1 MRENF
6 LAEAFKDMDALNE
19 DVFTLD
25 DKGAEALQD
34 FLDGDKGVDFIS
46 VIDTEAK
53 TEEDIQDSYLGKVIL
68 DCCVCHSKCYKDKE
82 EVILDE
88 NEEFANVGEECA
100 YCHNKDGF
108 KIVGEVTEFDSNETN
123 DEEEEDEDEEVEI
136 EKDSEE
142 KFDDD
147 VTSFDFED
155 EEEEKV
161 EESINEAVSKTDD
174 IDAEADDKK
183 ELAKK
188 ELNKKIDDADA
199 DRDYRLKKGITRR
212 NESKIYKKIKEAKK
226 CEENECSDGECVDK
240 KIDEA
245 PNYELHPSYDSRQ
258 SFYGKARVDTG
269 DKGDKNKLYS
279 YDTLVA
285 EMIDGKPVVYG
296 TYSATTLRHIKD
308 WLKQNGFKAE
318 NKAQILRDYG
328 VKSEAKKAVTESGY
342 VSDKFEEEL
351 KRILYSKD
359 RNTLQKIADDFEYE
373 DNNGKALSSFS
384 SKKIAD
390 IMVDFMVN
398 MMNKDEI
405 LEVMDAYGVHRSDFS
420 EDALSEAKKCESKEI
435 LTLDDV
441 DMDTKLEP
449 DGSRSDSPLRSCDT
463 VGDFL
468 QELGGDMSDKDS
480 IEVSNLDELNRY
492 LKMYGFKPI
501 GVKNESKKCNIRE
514 GERRKG
520 ECKLTE
526 AKEYTAETL
535 AKDMKD
541 AVDWLVGEQEG
552 CVTLKLDDKL
562 AVCVGWSGGYGD
574 EKRDDVIQSTED
586 PDYAINAGIKVW
598 TSDDMRTDY
607 DWINYPYY
615 KNGDVEDTGLSL
627 KADEDYTKAAEWL
640 LGEYDRMSNY
650 EISDDGEIVEETE
663 ETIEESKK
671 VNEAF
676 YDTTRVLEIVS
687 PRTKARLK
695 RVIDTQKKYG
705 NDMEISVI
713 VDSPY
718 KAHLTYGEGG
728 ADYYKD
734 GDGKWKHD
742 IGYIKIDSALA
753 DAIISDVC
761 KAVGMCEKM
770 NESVEEVKVTTET
783 DEVNVKTEDGKV
795 TVETQKREDEEK
807 KDEEVIEPV
816 SDEVKSEIE
825 ASSEKEID
833 GEFGDEVEVDMDDF
847 DEESFDELGESYFK
861 SAYNN
866 IDSYKTSCVKAE
878 GKRMVIEGVIK
889 FKSGKEKSTSFVLES
904 KEITK
909 SGKSRFIGEN
919 IQICKG
925 KKAFALNGTINGGR
939 FISESFNYDYRT
951 KDIKTGKSKRI
962 SGTVKKK

>member
-1 MRENF
+1 MRENY

-19 DVFTLD
+19 DVFSLD

-46 VIDTEAK
+46 VIDTEAE

-82 EVILDE
+82 EVTLDE

-100 YCHNKDGF
+100 YCHSKDGF
-108 KIVGEVTEFDSNETN
+108 KIVGEVTEFDSDET
-123 DEEEEDEDEEVEI
+123 DEDEKDEDEDEKEVEI

-147 VTSFDFED
+147 VDSFDFE
-155 EEEEKV
+155 EKEEEKV
-161 EESINEAVSKTDD
+161 EESLNFKKYLIMTHAGDAGIDEKTDYDTISDAKSRAKEFINDPYYDTVAIYNTESGKIIYLKGDYDFDIKKKSVSEEVSKTDD

-183 ELAKK
+183 ELDKK
-188 ELNKKIDDADA
+188 ELDKKIDDADA

-226 CEENECSDGECVDK
+226 CEGSECKDGECEEK

-245 PNYELHPSYDSRQ
+245 PSYELHPRYDSRQ

-269 DKGDKNKLYS
+269 DKNDKNKLYS

-296 TYSATTLRHIKD
+296 TYSATTLRHIRD

-318 NKAQILRDYG
+318 NKAQIEADYM
-328 VKSEAKKAVTESGY
+328 KEAKECKG
-342 VSDKFEEEL
+342 
-351 KRILYSKD
+351 
-359 RNTLQKIADDFEYE
+359 
-373 DNNGKALSSFS
+373 
-384 SKKIAD
+384 
-390 IMVDFMVN
+390 
-398 MMNKDEI
+398 
-405 LEVMDAYGVHRSDFS
+405 
-420 EDALSEAKKCESKEI
+420 
-435 LTLDDV
+435 
-441 DMDTKLEP
+441 
-449 DGSRSDSPLRSCDT
+449 
-463 VGDFL
+463 
-468 QELGGDMSDKDS
+468 
-480 IEVSNLDELNRY
+480 
-492 LKMYGFKPI
+492 
-501 GVKNESKKCNIRE
+501 KKCNIRE

-520 ECKLTE
+520 GCKLTE

-535 AKDMKD
+535 AKDIKD

-562 AVCVGWSGGYGD
+562 AVCVGWSGGYGK

-615 KNGDVEDTGLSL
+615 KNGDIEDTGLSL
-627 KADEDYTKAAEWL
+627 EADEDYTKAAEWL

-663 ETIEESKK
+663 ETVEESKEP
-671 VNEAF
+671 V
-676 YDTTRVLEIVS
+676 T
-687 PRTKARLK
+687 
-695 RVIDTQKKYG
+695 
-705 NDMEISVI
+705 
-713 VDSPY
+713 
-718 KAHLTYGEGG
+718 
-728 ADYYKD
+728 
-734 GDGKWKHD
+734 
-742 IGYIKIDSALA
+742 
-753 DAIISDVC
+753 
-761 KAVGMCEKM
+761 
-770 NESVEEVKVTTET
+770 ESVEEVKVTTET

-795 TVETQKREDEEK
+795 TVETQKREDETK
-807 KDEEVIEPV
+807 KDEEVIEPI
-816 SDEVKSEIE
+816 SDEVKSEIVAGDE
-825 ASSEKEID
+825 EEID

-861 SAYNN
+861 SAYSN

-889 FKSGKEKSTSFVLES
+889 FKSGKEKATSFVLES

-919 IQICKG
+919 MQICKG

-939 FISESFNYDYRT
+939 FISESFNYDYHT